1 MRILG
6 LSSLKHDAAVAM
18 LEDGVFRA
26 AIEND
31 KLARTRTR
39 DIPSEALAACFQN
52 LKIGWGDLDIVAIAT
67 QPVRGWSRRSWL
79 WSKHAMSAPIA
90 SGFNATEE
98 AGTLTRE
105 LNHLRVLRRLAV
117 GSKHQNAQ
125 FDHHLCHA
133 ASAFYKSHFDR
144 SLLLV
149 MHA

>member
-6 LSSLKHDAAVAM
+6 LSSLKHDTAVAV

-31 KLARTRTR
+31 KLARARTR
-39 DIPSEALAACFQN
+39 DIPNEALAACFQN
-52 LKIGWGDLDIVAIAT
+52 LKIGWDGIDIVAIAT

-79 WSKHAMSAPIA
+79 WSKHSLSAPIA

-117 GSKHQNAQ
+117 GSSHQIAQ

-133 ASAFYKSHFDR
+133 AGAFYQSPFDR
-144 SLLLV
+144 SLILV
-149 MHA
+149 MD